1 MTLNNVLGMTLERI
15 ELDLPNNQRL
25 LEAGKR
31 NLIDAQIGV
40 VSKA

>member
-15 ELDLPNNQRL
+15 ELDLPNIQRL

>member
-1 MTLNNVLGMTLERI
+1 MTLNNVLGMSLERI
-15 ELDLPNNQRL
+15 ELDLPNIQRL